1 MKYAISHLKDD
12 EKTPFGQFSIPV
24 DQEIR
29 ENNPFLVF
37 FCNFLYDILL
47 PLTDTVKM
55 LWHYEEKSC
64 IVKNMWHHEECL

>member
-55 LWHYEEKSC
+55 L
-64 IVKNMWHHEECL
+64 